1 MDIEYIDRAT
11 QKKEKEK
18 VFGHKTLSLLYGNSW
33 GAKIFSFFCLPLFAK
48 LPWISKFYGW
58 LQKTRWSARNVA
70 PFIQTYGIDTSEF
83 VETSFDS
90 FNDFFIRKLR
100 NEKRP
105 IVLDPMYAALP
116 ADGRYLVF
124 PNLKN
129 VEKFYI
135 KGAPFNLASFL
146 NNDPYARR
154 YADGSMVIARLCPTD
169 YHRFHFVA
177 DGIASKARP
186 IRGDLYSVNPIAL
199 HKKLSVFWENK
210 REVTEL
216 ETELFGKIL
225 YVEIG
230 ATCVGTIH
238 QTYTPEKKVYKGDEK
253 GYFSFGGSCLV
264 ILFEKDRIVF
274 DRDLVTHTE
283 QGFETKAYF
292 GQSLG
297 MAPK

>member
-18 VFGHKTLSLLYGNSW
+18 VYGHKFLTLLYGNSW
-33 GAKIFSFFCLPLFAK
+33 KAKVFSFFCLSFFAK
-48 LPWISKFYGW
+48 IPWISKFYGW
-58 LQKTRWSARNVA
+58 LQTTRWSGRNVA
-70 PFIQTYGIDTSEF
+70 PFIKNYQIDTSEF
-83 VETSFDS
+83 VETSFDC

-100 NEKRP
+100 AEKRP
-105 IVLDPMYAALP
+105 IVIDPKYAALP

-124 PNLKN
+124 PNLQD
-129 VEKFYI
+129 VQKFYV
-135 KGAPFNLASFL
+135 KGTVFDLASFL
-146 NNDPYARR
+146 QNPAYARR
-154 YADGSMVIARLCPTD
+154 YADGSMAIARLCPTD

-177 DGIASKARP
+177 DGIASKARV
-186 IRGDLYSVNPIAL
+186 IEGDLYSVNPIAL
-199 HKKLSVFWENK
+199 CKRLSIFWKNK
-210 REVTEL
+210 RMVTEI
-216 ETELFGKIL
+216 ETEIFGKIL

-230 ATCVGTIH
+230 ATFVGAIH
-238 QTYTPEKKVYKGDEK
+238 QTYVPDKKVYKGNEK

-264 ILFEKDRIVF
+264 ILFEKNRIVF

-283 QGFETKAYF
+283 QGFETKACF